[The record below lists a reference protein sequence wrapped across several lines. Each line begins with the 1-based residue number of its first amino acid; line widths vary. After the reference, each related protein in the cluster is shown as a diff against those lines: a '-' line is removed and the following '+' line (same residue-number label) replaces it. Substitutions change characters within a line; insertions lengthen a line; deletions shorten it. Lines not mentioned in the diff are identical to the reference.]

1 MFKRG
6 TCKENQEW
14 ERLTIVR
21 EGYEFWEWGCT
32 FLDVKRTPNGFEAYS
47 ECGFGESYSFEKVV
61 FELADKQLKYR
72 RISSGYDAE
81 WPERQYDCAMVRDE
95 VPAGYL
101 NLREG
106 PGMSFRVRAKLIP
119 QREYFKPGA
128 ETKGGEWVR
137 VTQADGK
144 LEGWVYKKY
153 LKEANPCPP
162 FKSEEEIKPTLPP
175 PAVTETPPG
184 PSLPARMV
192 GDWCEFAS
200 PDEKT
205 ARYDRRDCA
214 RGKQLIVRRD
224 GYSRYGVECKIK
236 TINYWQLNFYRLES
250 VCKNQTQSWTEISSM
265 TDGYGYDLDVIV
277 YDKKYYST
285 VKDVEP
291 KCGFPTCD

>member
-32 FLDVKRTPNGFEAYS
+32 FLDVKRTPSGFEAYS

-119 QREYFKPGA
+119 QRKNFKPGA

-137 VTQADGK
+137 VTQENGK

-153 LKEANPCPP
+153 LEEATCP
-162 FKSEEEIKPTLPP
+162 SALS
-175 PAVTETPPG
+175 PAAVPG
-184 PSLPARMV
+184 PELPARLV
-192 GDWCEFAS
+192 GDWCEAGS

-205 ARYDRRDCA
+205 VKYDRRDCA
-214 RGKQLIVRRD
+214 KPKQLLVRKDR
-224 GYSRYGVECKIK
+224 YSRYTTECKIK
-236 TINYWQLNFYRLES
+236 TIDNWRLASYRLES
-250 VCKNQTQSWTEISSM
+250 VCKDQTQSWTEISLM
-265 TDGYGYDLDVIV
+265 TDDYVGYALEVIV

-285 VKDVEP
+285 LKDVEP
-291 KCGFPTCD
+291 KCDFPTCD

>member
-1 MFKRG
+1 MKTCTLLLGSVAALSVLCASAAHADATLPPTDALIGNWCETKADSGMFKRG

-128 ETKGGEWVR
+128 ETKGGE
-137 VTQADGK
+137 
-144 LEGWVYKKY
+144 
-153 LKEANPCPP
+153 
-162 FKSEEEIKPTLPP
+162 
-175 PAVTETPPG
+175 
-184 PSLPARMV
+184 
-192 GDWCEFAS
+192 
-200 PDEKT
+200 
-205 ARYDRRDCA
+205 
-214 RGKQLIVRRD
+214 
-224 GYSRYGVECKIK
+224 
-236 TINYWQLNFYRLES
+236 
-250 VCKNQTQSWTEISSM
+250 
-265 TDGYGYDLDVIV
+265 
-277 YDKKYYST
+277 
-285 VKDVEP
+285 
-291 KCGFPTCD
+291 